1 MKQPRAQTL
10 TAEEETRIARV
21 DARAAA
27 GEVEPLIAMLTDPSW
42 TVRRAV
48 VAALASLGDAA
59 VGPLCVALQTTRDSE
74 ARIAAAVD
82 ALVASIGHAD
92 EAVARMSSDSNPA
105 VAADAAQI
113 LGRRRAQTALPTLIR
128 LLRHADD
135 NVAVAAVEALGRIGG
150 RAAVES
156 LIELVRSGNF
166 FRAFPAIDVLGR
178 SGDPRA
184 VAPLAALLA
193 EPHFALEAARAL
205 GRTGERTA
213 VAPLMALLA
222 TTSHASVRIAS
233 MALHELYLRHRERF
247 GLTAPLDDALRRAV
261 DPAAVTRRL
270 VGSLVGAD
278 AAEQAAVAHLMG
290 VLRDDAAVPTLMT
303 LLEEPHLVSTAAA
316 EALERLGGAEDEEL
330 VRELGAA
337 DSARRLLLLPLARRI
352 STAAAVSACLQ
363 DLDPAVR
370 AAACEALARIGN
382 PSAVPALFTQLPD
395 ENPRVSQAAVG
406 AIQSLG
412 SAETERLA
420 LAAARSAN
428 ATERRAALRILSYFG
443 YASALPIFA
452 EAIAGD
458 DARARDIAV
467 HGLPF
472 VDDARAMEQLLAA
485 TRASSERLR
494 GAAMRALGQSRGGD
508 PRVTSALLRG
518 IADDDAW
525 VRYYAI
531 QSLGRLG
538 VEAAA
543 SAIAARV
550 GDPAGQVRVA
560 AIEALSH
567 LRGEI
572 AFEALRQAAGANDAD
587 LRRAALVGLGLS
599 RRPEAEPILLASA
612 VDLDPAT
619 RLVAVSAIADFEGD
633 DALAM
638 LERAAGDPD
647 ESVRTAAIG
656 FLAPR
661 PSRAATEALI
671 RLLGTAI
678 DRERVLGALAIFT
691 PEHLAGVV
699 SALKTADDELASSLV
714 SALVRMRRPEA
725 NMALVDAF
733 TLPNT
738 RARKA
743 IASGLAAIS
752 STEAALTLQRA
763 AKGDSDPEVRRIA
776 TLLLAQ

>member
-1 MKQPRAQTL
+1 MTPPAPPTL
-10 TAEEETRIARV
+10 THDEQERMALV
-21 DARAAA
+21 DRHAAA
-27 GEVEPLIAMLTDPSW
+27 GAIAELVPMLTDPSW

-48 VAALASLGDAA
+48 VASLAAAGDVA
-59 VGPLCVALQTTRDSE
+59 VGPLVTTLRTQRDSE
-74 ARIAAAVD
+74 TRIAAAVD
-82 ALVASIGHAD
+82 ALVASNGFAD
-92 EAVARMSSDSNPA
+92 EAAAQLAGDANAA

-113 LGRRRAQTALPTLIR
+113 LGRRRAQMALPTLIR
-128 LLRHADD
+128 LLAHADD

-156 LIELVRSGNF
+156 LIDLVRSRNF
-166 FRAFPAIDVLGR
+166 FRTFPAIDVLGR

-184 VAPLAALLA
+184 VAPLAALLDQ
-193 EPHFALEAARAL
+193 PHYALEAARAL
-205 GRTGERTA
+205 GRTGERAA
-213 VAPLMALLA
+213 VAPLTALLA
-222 TTSHASVRIAS
+222 TSSQTKVRIAAV
-233 MALHELYLRHRERF
+233 ALHELYMRHRERF
-247 GLTAPLDDALRRAV
+247 GLTTPLDDALRRAV
-261 DPAAVTRRL
+261 DTPAVTRRL
-270 VGSLVGAD
+270 VGSLGGAD
-278 AAEQAAVAHLMG
+278 PGEQAAIAHLMG
-290 VLRDDAAVPTLMT
+290 ILRDDGAVPTLMT
-303 LLEEPHLVSTAAA
+303 LLEEPPLVATAAA

-330 VRELGAA
+330 VRELAAA
-337 DSARRLLLLPLARRI
+337 DSARRVLLLPLARRV
-352 STAAAVSACLQ
+352 STAAAVSACLH
-363 DLDPAVR
+363 DPDAAVR

-382 PSAVPALFTQLPD
+382 PTVVPALFEQLAD
-395 ENPRVSQAAVG
+395 QNPRVSQAAVG

-412 SAETERLA
+412 SIDTERLA
-420 LAAARSAN
+420 LAAARSDD

-452 EAIAGD
+452 AAIAGD

-472 VDDARAMEQLLAA
+472 VDDPRAMEQLLET

-538 VEAAA
+538 AEAAA
-543 SAIAARV
+543 SAVAARV
-550 GDPAGQVRVA
+550 ADPAGQVRVA

-572 AFEALRQAAGANDAD
+572 AFAALRQAAGSADAD

-599 RRPEAEPILLASA
+599 RRAEAEPILLAA
-612 VDLDPAT
+612 AGDLDPAT
-619 RLVAVSAIADFEGD
+619 RLVAVSAVADFEGPE
-633 DALAM
+633 ALAV
-638 LERAAGDPD
+638 LERGARDPD

-661 PSRAATEALI
+661 PTREATEALI
-671 RLLGTAI
+671 RLLALPTE
-678 DRERVLGALAIFT
+678 RERVLRALAIFT
-691 PEHLAGVV
+691 PEHMSGIVA
-699 SALKTADDELASSLV
+699 ALKTADDELASNLV

-725 NMALVDAF
+725 SAALIDAF

>member
-1 MKQPRAQTL
+1 MTPPTPTL
-10 TAEEETRIARV
+10 TADEQERIALV
-21 DARAAA
+21 DRHASA
-27 GEVEPLIAMLTDPSW
+27 GAIHALLPMLADPSW

-48 VAALASLGDAA
+48 VASLAASGDEA
-59 VGPLCVALQTTRDSE
+59 VGPLCALLRNERDSE

-82 ALVASIGHAD
+82 AMVASNGYAD
-92 EAVARMSSDSNPA
+92 EAAAQLASEANPA
-105 VAADAAQI
+105 VVADAAQI
-113 LGRRRAQTALPTLIR
+113 LGRRRAQTALPTLMR
-128 LLRHADD
+128 LLKHSDD
-135 NVAVAAVEALGRIGG
+135 NVAVSAVEALGRIGG

-156 LIELVRSGNF
+156 LIELVGSRNF
-166 FRAFPAIDVLGR
+166 FRTFPAVDVLGR

-193 EPHFALEAARAL
+193 DPHYALEAARAL

-213 VAPLMALLA
+213 VAPLTALLA
-222 TTSHASVRIAS
+222 TSSHASVRIAAV
-233 MALHELYLRHRERF
+233 ALHELYHRHRERF
-247 GLTAPLDDALRRAV
+247 GLTTPLDDALRRAV
-261 DPAAVTRRL
+261 DAPVVTRRL
-270 VGSLVGAD
+270 AGSLVGAD
-278 AAEQAAVAHLMG
+278 PAEQAAVAHLMG

-303 LLEEPHLVSTAAA
+303 LLEEPPLVATAAA

-330 VRELGAA
+330 VRELGSA
-337 DSARRLLLLPLARRI
+337 DSARRVLLLPLARRT
-352 STAAAVSACLQ
+352 STAAAVSVCLG
-363 DLDPAVR
+363 DPDAAVR

-382 PSAVPALFTQLPD
+382 PTVVASLFTQLAD

-406 AIQSLG
+406 AVQSLG
-412 SAETERLA
+412 SADTERLA

-452 EAIAGD
+452 AAIAGD

-472 VDDARAMEQLLAA
+472 VDDPRAMEHLLAA

-518 IADDDAW
+518 LADDDAW

-543 SAIAARV
+543 SAISARV
-550 GDPAGQVRVA
+550 ADPAGQVRVA

-572 AFEALRQAAGANDAD
+572 AFAALRAAAGADDAD

-599 RRPEAEPILLASA
+599 RRAEAEGILLAAA

-619 RLVAVSAIADFEGD
+619 RLVAVSAVADFEGAE
-633 DALAM
+633 ALAV
-638 LERAAGDPD
+638 LERAARDPD

-661 PSRAATEALI
+661 PGREATEALI
-671 RLLGTAI
+671 RLLAGPTE
-678 DRERVLGALAIFT
+678 RERVLRALAIFT
-691 PEHLAGVV
+691 SEHLAGILF
-699 SALKTADDELASSLV
+699 ALKNADDELASSLV

-733 TLPNT
+733 SLPNA

-752 STEAALTLQRA
+752 SSEAALTLQRA
-763 AKGDSDPEVRRIA
+763 ARGDSDPEVRRIA
-776 TLLLAQ
+776 ALLLAP

>member
-1 MKQPRAQTL
+1 
-10 TAEEETRIARV
+10 
-21 DARAAA
+21 AA

-193 EPHFALEAARAL
+193 
-205 GRTGERTA
+205 
-213 VAPLMALLA
+213 

-330 VRELGAA
+330 VRELGSA

-412 SAETERLA
+412 SAET
-420 LAAARSAN
+420 
-428 ATERRAALRILSYFG
+428 
-443 YASALPIFA
+443 
-452 EAIAGD
+452 
-458 DARARDIAV
+458 
-467 HGLPF
+467 
-472 VDDARAMEQLLAA
+472 
-485 TRASSERLR
+485 
-494 GAAMRALGQSRGGD
+494 
-508 PRVTSALLRG
+508 
-518 IADDDAW
+518 
-525 VRYYAI
+525 
-531 QSLGRLG
+531 
-538 VEAAA
+538 
-543 SAIAARV
+543 
-550 GDPAGQVRVA
+550 
-560 AIEALSH
+560 
-567 LRGEI
+567 
-572 AFEALRQAAGANDAD
+572 
-587 LRRAALVGLGLS
+587 
-599 RRPEAEPILLASA
+599 
-612 VDLDPAT
+612 
-619 RLVAVSAIADFEGD
+619 
-633 DALAM
+633 
-638 LERAAGDPD
+638 
-647 ESVRTAAIG
+647 
-656 FLAPR
+656 
-661 PSRAATEALI
+661 
-671 RLLGTAI
+671 
-678 DRERVLGALAIFT
+678 
-691 PEHLAGVV
+691 
-699 SALKTADDELASSLV
+699 
-714 SALVRMRRPEA
+714 
-725 NMALVDAF
+725 
-733 TLPNT
+733 
-738 RARKA
+738 
-743 IASGLAAIS
+743 
-752 STEAALTLQRA
+752 
-763 AKGDSDPEVRRIA
+763 
-776 TLLLAQ
+776 